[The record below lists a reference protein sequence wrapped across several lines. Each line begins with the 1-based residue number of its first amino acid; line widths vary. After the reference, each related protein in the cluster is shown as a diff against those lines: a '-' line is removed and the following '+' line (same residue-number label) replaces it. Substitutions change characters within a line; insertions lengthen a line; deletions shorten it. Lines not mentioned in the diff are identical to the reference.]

1 MEVEEDILD
10 HDVNLVIL
18 QQELVV
24 DTGEDAAEGF
34 ADYEEHPQAEGHQ
47 RGEGV

>member
-1 MEVEEDILD
+1 MEVEENVLD

-24 DTGEDAAEGF
+24 DPGEDTAEGF
-34 ADYEEHPQAEGHQ
+34 ADHEEHPQAEGH
-47 RGEGV
+47 